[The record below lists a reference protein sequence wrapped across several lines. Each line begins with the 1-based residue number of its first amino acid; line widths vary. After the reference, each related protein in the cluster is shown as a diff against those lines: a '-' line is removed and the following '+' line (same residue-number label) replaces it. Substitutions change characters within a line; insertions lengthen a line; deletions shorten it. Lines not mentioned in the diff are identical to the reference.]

1 MVWIHPPLRAQ
12 ALLVCL
18 PRPIQPMVLTYP
30 SLRGPR
36 QLLPV
41 SQWLQALRRSDMRQ
55 SHIITITITMSFLGI
70 LP

>member
-1 MVWIHPPLRAQ
+1 MVWIHQQLSAQ
-12 ALLVCL
+12 ALLVRL

-41 SQWLQALRRSDMRQ
+41 SQWLQALCRSGMRR
-55 SHIITITITMSFLGI
+55 SHIITITISMRFLGT